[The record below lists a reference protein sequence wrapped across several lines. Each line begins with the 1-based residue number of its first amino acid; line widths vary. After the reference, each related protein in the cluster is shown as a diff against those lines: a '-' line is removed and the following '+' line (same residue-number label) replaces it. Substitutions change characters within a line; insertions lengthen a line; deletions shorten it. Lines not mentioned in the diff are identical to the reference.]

1 MILFES
7 SRVER
12 VTALTRL
19 LIVRREIS
27 TADMAQEFGVSKRTI
42 QRDLNEMSRV
52 ISIRSDNGLW
62 LYLGNSEPESL
73 ISPY

>member
-62 LYLGNSEPESL
+62 LYLDEPDQ